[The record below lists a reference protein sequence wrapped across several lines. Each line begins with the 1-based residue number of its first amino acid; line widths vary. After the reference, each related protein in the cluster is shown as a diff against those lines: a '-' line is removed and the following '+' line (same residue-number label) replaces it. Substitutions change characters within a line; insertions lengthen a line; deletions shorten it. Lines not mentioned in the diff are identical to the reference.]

1 MLDRSVRTG
10 LAVVALIGA
19 ILIALRNIVLERPL
33 EDWWIVLILLL
44 LAGFFGWWMGRAP
57 AQAEEEEEEPAPRIR
72 QFLPGE
78 AETAPPAL
86 AEPAVE
92 PVVVAA
98 TVAEPV
104 AEVSAAPVEAVTESP
119 AAVEAPVK
127 TVAETPAAPPPI
139 PAEEPKAAEPAPA
152 AKPKRAKASG
162 KDDLKRV
169 EGIGPKMEKA
179 LRTAGI
185 ETFARLAEATED
197 ELRAAIE
204 AQGMRFAPSMPTW
217 AKQAAFLAAGDETG
231 FEAYKDHL
239 VAGREPD

>member
-10 LAVVALIGA
+10 LAVVALLAA
-19 ILIALRNIVLERPL
+19 IMIALRNIVLERPL
-33 EDWWIVLILLL
+33 DDWWWVLILLL

-57 AQAEEEEEEPAPRIR
+57 AEVEAEADEEPVLAQPRVR

-78 AETAPPAL
+78 VEAAAPVL
-86 AEPAVE
+86 AESVAEVVAE
-92 PVVVAA
+92 PVVEPPAA
-98 TVAEPV
+98 AAAAVETVAEPV
-104 AEVSAAPVEAVTESP
+104 EA
-119 AAVEAPVK
+119 
-127 TVAETPAAPPPI
+127 
-139 PAEEPKAAEPAPA
+139 PKAAEPAPA
-152 AKPKRAKASG
+152 PKPKRAKASG

-179 LRTAGI
+179 LHAAGI
-185 ETFARLAEATED
+185 DTFARLSEVSED

-204 AQGMRFAPSMPTW
+204 AQGMRFAPSIPTW